1 MGDVVNLRIA
11 RKRKLRESDAE
22 RAAGN
27 RALHGRN
34 AGEKQRD
41 RQVSESL
48 VRHLEGHRIQ
58 APAPADTRDPHE
70 T

>member
-1 MGDVVNLRIA
+1 MGDVVNLRLV

-34 AGEKQRD
+34 AAEKQRD
-41 RQVSESL
+41 RKASESQL
-48 VRHLEGHRIQ
+48 RHIEGHRLQ
-58 APAPADTRDPHE
+58 APAPADKRDPHE